1 MATLKELKEM
11 IRNANEIGIQNL
23 EEKGVGLFTSGGII
37 STEAIMKAISLISTG
52 DDLAEYEKKV
62 FWDNFQDN
70 GNRTDYKNAFYGQG
84 WNDTT
89 FKPQHNITPVGDAG
103 SIFQN
108 CKITNLKGILEKN
121 NVTLDFSGVTVLSYP
136 FQNAAITHLGTLD
149 CRNITN
155 LGYVLTDGK
164 NMESVDKIIL
174 KEDGSQ
180 TFGTFAFRFDS
191 KLKEI
196 RFEGAI
202 GQSLSFIHCNSLS
215 SDSVQDII
223 DHLATV
229 TTAQTITFH
238 SSITLTD
245 QQKATIQSKGWTLV
259 Q

>member
-1 MATLKELKEM
+1 MNFDENFAL
-11 IRNANEIGIQNL
+11 
-23 EEKGVGLFTSGGII
+23 GLISGG
-37 STEAIMKAISLISTG
+37 TVENDNAVF
-52 DDLAEYEKKV
+52 E
-62 FWDNFQDN
+62 FWDAFQDN

-89 FKPQHNITPVGDAG
+89 FKPQHNIIPVGDAG

-108 CKITNLKGILEKN
+108 CKITNLKEILEKN
-121 NVTLDFSGVTVLSYP
+121 NVTLDFSGATVLSYP
-136 FQNAAITHLGTLD
+136 FQDSTITHLGTLD

-155 LGYVLTDGK
+155 LGYILTDSK
-164 NMESVDKIIL
+164 MMEGVDKIIL

-180 TFGTFAFRFDS
+180 TFGTFAFRFDT

-202 GQSLSFIHCNSLS
+202 GQSLSFVHCNLLS
-215 SDSVQDII
+215 ADSVQDII

-229 TTAQTITFH
+229 TTAQTLTLH
-238 SSITLTD
+238 SAITLTD
-245 QQKATIQSKGWTLV
+245 EQKATINAKGWTLA

>member
-1 MATLKELKEM
+1 M
-11 IRNANEIGIQNL
+11 
-23 EEKGVGLFTSGGII
+23 
-37 STEAIMKAISLISTG
+37 
-52 DDLAEYEKKV
+52 AEYEKKL
-62 FWDNFQDN
+62 FWDSFQDN

-108 CKITNLKGILEKN
+108 CKITNLKEILEKN
-121 NVTLDFSGVTVLSYP
+121 NVTLDFSGVTAAAYP
-136 FQNAAITHLGTLD
+136 FQHSSITHIGTLD
-149 CRNITN
+149 CRNMSN
-155 LGYVLTDGK
+155 MGYILNNAQLV
-164 NMESVDKIIL
+164 ESVDKIIL

-180 TFGTFAFRFDS
+180 SFGNIAFTFARS
-191 KLKEI
+191 LKEI

-238 SSITLTD
+238 SSITLAD
-245 QQKATIQSKGWTLV
+245 SQKEIIKNKGWTLV

>member
-1 MATLKELKEM
+1 MATLKELKEL
-11 IRNANEIGIQNL
+11 IQNANEIGIKNL
-23 EEKGVGLFTSGGII
+23 KEKNVGIFTSSNII
-37 STEAIMKAISLISTG
+37 STEAIMNAIALINTG
-52 DDLAEYEKKV
+52 EDLAENEKKM
-62 FWDNFQDN
+62 FWDAFQDN

-89 FKPQHNITPVGDAG
+89 FKPQYNITPIGDAG

-108 CKITNLKGILEKN
+108 CKITNLKEILEKN
-121 NVTLDFSGVTVLSYP
+121 NVTLDFSGTTVLSYP
-136 FQNAAITHLGTLD
+136 FQNSTITHLGTLD

-155 LGYVLTDGK
+155 LGYILTDSK
-164 NMESVDKIIL
+164 MMEGVDKIIL

-180 TFGTFAFRFDS
+180 TFGTFAFRFDT

-229 TTAQTITFH
+229 ASPQTITFH
-238 SSITLTD
+238 SSIALTD
-245 QQKATIQSKGWTLV
+245 EQKSTISGKGWTLV